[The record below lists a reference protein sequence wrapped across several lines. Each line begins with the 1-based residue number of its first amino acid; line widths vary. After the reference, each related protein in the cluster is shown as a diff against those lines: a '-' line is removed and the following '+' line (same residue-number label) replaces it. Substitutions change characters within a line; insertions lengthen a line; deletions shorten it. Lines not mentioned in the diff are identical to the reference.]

1 MKEQW
6 TKLTARIDALSLR
19 ERVMVFA
26 ACAGVIV
33 FLMHFFALGPQLR
46 KQDALHAQ
54 ITQQNNNI
62 EGIDNEIRA
71 RVEAA
76 QTDPDAA
83 ERTRLAAVRKE
94 TEELSLQLRA
104 MQNGL
109 VAPER
114 MAPLLDSIL
123 RANGR
128 LSLVSVRT
136 LPPESVLE
144 AGRRAAGATPDA
156 AAAAPAPAAAGAAPA
171 AAQNATPGTAELLY
185 RHGVEI
191 TVRGSY
197 LDMVD
202 YMNTLESL
210 PTQLFWGRAQLEA
223 ETWPSSRLTLT
234 LYTLSLDRKWM
245 KL

>member
-1 MKEQW
+1 MKQQW
-6 TKLTARIDALSLR
+6 TRLATRVDALSLR
-19 ERVMVFA
+19 ERIMVFA
-26 ACAGVIV
+26 ACAAAIV
-33 FLMHFFALGPQLR
+33 FLVHFFALGPQLR
-46 KQDALHAQ
+46 KQDALNAQ
-54 ITQQNNNI
+54 ITQQQNNI

-76 QTDPDAA
+76 RNDPDAA
-83 ERTRLAAVRKE
+83 VRTRLAAVRRE
-94 TEELSLQLRA
+94 TEELGGQLRA

-128 LSLVSVRT
+128 LTLVSVRT
-136 LPPESVLE
+136 LPVESVLE
-144 AGRRAAGATPDA
+144 AGRRAAAAAPD
-156 AAAAPAPAAAGAAPA
+156 AAAAPAPAAQAQPGSAG
-171 AAQNATPGTAELLY
+171 LLY

-191 TVRGSY
+191 TVRGNY
-197 LDMVD
+197 LDMIA
-202 YMNTLESL
+202 YMNALEGL

-223 ETWPSSRLTLT
+223 ETWPASRLTLT

>member
-1 MKEQW
+1 MKQQW
-6 TKLTARIDALSLR
+6 TKLATRIDALSLR
-19 ERVMVFA
+19 ERIMVFA
-26 ACAGVIV
+26 ACAAAIV

-46 KQDALHAQ
+46 KQDTLHAQ
-54 ITQQNNNI
+54 VTQQNNNI

-76 QTDPDAA
+76 QIDPDAA
-83 ERTRLAAVRKE
+83 ERTRLASVREE
-94 TEELSLQLRA
+94 TEQLSLQLRA

-136 LPPESVLE
+136 LPVESVLE
-144 AGRRAAGATPDA
+144 AGRRAGGTAPDA
-156 AAAAPAPAAAGAAPA
+156 AAAAAVAATPAAAPA
-171 AAQNATPGTAELLY
+171 AQPAAAPGTAELLY

-191 TVRGSY
+191 TVRGNY
-197 LDMVD
+197 LDMIA
-202 YMNTLESL
+202 YMNALESL
-210 PTQLFWGRAQLEA
+210 PTQLFWGRAQLDA

>member
-6 TKLTARIDALSLR
+6 IKLAARIDALTLR
-19 ERVMVFA
+19 ERIMVFA
-26 ACAGVIV
+26 ASAAAIV
-33 FLMHFFALGPQLR
+33 FLLHFFALGPQLR
-46 KQDALHAQ
+46 RQDALKAQ
-54 ITQQNNNI
+54 IGQQNNNI

-76 QTDPDAA
+76 QRDPDAPA
-83 ERTRLAAVRKE
+83 RERLAALRKD
-94 TEELSLQLRA
+94 TEALSLQLRA

-136 LPPESVLE
+136 LPAESVLD
-144 AGRRAAGATPDA
+144 AGRRAAGQSVAPA
-156 AAAAPAPAAAGAAPA
+156 PGAAAPGSVPGAESGP
-171 AAQNATPGTAELLY
+171 AELLY

-191 TVRGSY
+191 TVRGNY

-202 YMNTLESL
+202 YMAALESL

-223 ETWPSSRLTLT
+223 ETWPASRLSLT

>member
-1 MKEQW
+1 MKQRW
-6 TKLTARIDALSLR
+6 IQFAARIDALTLR
-19 ERVMVFA
+19 ERIMVFA
-26 ACAGVIV
+26 ASAAAIL
-33 FLMHFFALGPQLR
+33 FLVHFMVLGPQLR
-46 KQDALHAQ
+46 RQDALKAQ
-54 ITQQNNNI
+54 VSQQNNNI

-76 QTDPDAA
+76 QADPDAA
-83 ERTRLAAVRKE
+83 TRTRLAAVRKE
-94 TEELSLQLRA
+94 TEDLAIQLRA

-136 LPPESVLE
+136 LPAESVLE
-144 AGRRAAGATPDA
+144 AGRRAAGASPGAAQATAQEAGQA
-156 AAAAPAPAAAGAAPA
+156 AAAAAG
-171 AAQNATPGTAELLY
+171 PGTAELLY

-202 YMNTLESL
+202 YMAALESL

>member
-6 TKLTARIDALSLR
+6 TKLAARIDALSLR
-19 ERVMVFA
+19 ERIMVFA
-26 ACAGVIV
+26 ACAAAIV

-46 KQDALHAQ
+46 KQDALNAQ
-54 ITQQNNNI
+54 VTQQQNNI

-76 QTDPDAA
+76 QNDPDGPVR
-83 ERTRLAAVRKE
+83 ERLAQVRKD

-114 MAPLLDSIL
+114 MAPLLGSIL

-128 LSLVSVRT
+128 LTLVSVRT
-136 LPPESVLE
+136 LPVESVLE
-144 AGRRAAGATPDA
+144 AGRRAAGGATDA
-156 AAAAPAPAAAGAAPA
+156 AQAAPA
-171 AAQNATPGTAELLY
+171 AAPATSTPGTAELLY

-202 YMNTLESL
+202 YMNTLEGL

>member
-1 MKEQW
+1 MKQQW
-6 TKLTARIDALSLR
+6 IKLATRVDALSLR
-19 ERVMVFA
+19 ERIMVFA
-26 ACAGVIV
+26 ACAAAIV

-46 KQDALHAQ
+46 KQDALNAQ
-54 ITQQNNNI
+54 ITQQQNNI

-76 QTDPDAA
+76 QNDPDAA
-83 ERTRLAAVRKE
+83 VRTRLAAVRRE
-94 TEELSLQLRA
+94 TEELSGQLRA

-128 LSLVSVRT
+128 LTLVSVRT
-136 LPPESVLE
+136 LPVESVLE
-144 AGRRAAGATPDA
+144 AGRRAAGSAPN
-156 AAAAPAPAAAGAAPA
+156 AAPAPAPAPAPA
-171 AAQNATPGTAELLY
+171 AQAQAEPGSAGLLY

-191 TVRGSY
+191 TVRGNY
-197 LDMVD
+197 LDMIA
-202 YMNTLESL
+202 YMNALEGL

-223 ETWPSSRLTLT
+223 ETWPASRLTLT